1 MMTTILMM
9 ALIADKDTIKQ
20 VGDDNDMI
28 MMITKVMIMMM
39 MTMTV
44 MIMRKNQVAGSFGG
58 SSQERGIEVSGR
70 GEEAE
75 KCIQL
80 CTRMYNSCTS
90 SVLARHFSSYCIYQT
105 WSTWFL
111 ESF

>member
-9 ALIADKDTIKQ
+9 ALIADKDTNKQ

-58 SSQERGIEVSGR
+58 SS
-70 GEEAE
+70 
-75 KCIQL
+75 
-80 CTRMYNSCTS
+80 
-90 SVLARHFSSYCIYQT
+90 
-105 WSTWFL
+105 
-111 ESF
+111 